1 MGDYGGMSASL
12 VRLQMQR
19 LHVIESGQ
27 LNQIEV
33 NKFGWARAIADATK
47 MRIGRTSDEVV
58 EDFRQY
64 SDAKDLEREG
74 ILIIGLTTAVMSDVR

>member
-1 MGDYGGMSASL
+1 MSASL
-12 VRLQMQR
+12 VRMQMQR

-33 NKFGWARAIADATK
+33 DKFGWARAIADATK

-74 ILIIGLTTAVMSDVR
+74 ILVIGLTTAVMSDVR